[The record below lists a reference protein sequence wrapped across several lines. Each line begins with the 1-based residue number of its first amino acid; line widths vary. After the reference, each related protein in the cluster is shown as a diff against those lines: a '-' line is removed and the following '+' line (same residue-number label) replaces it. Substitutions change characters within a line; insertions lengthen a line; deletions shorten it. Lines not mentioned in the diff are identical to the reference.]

1 MDYDVL
7 ILGGGI
13 IGCAVA
19 YEISKYNLNIAVI
32 EKDYDIADDVALIN
46 TAMVYNGVESEDT
59 LTAKLE
65 RMGNKMMDTISAKF
79 NIPFKRCGSLIL
91 AQTDEEVDIIQG
103 IYNRAIDRGTKD
115 VLILEPD
122 YIYEMEPN
130 LNVDIKKALYSKNTG
145 VICPFDLALSYGE
158 VAFDNGVKF
167 KLEEE
172 VIDIQEITKGFKVIT
187 NKNKLTCKMVIN
199 TTPSENYSIVNEK
212 KVNENKNKSAVNV
225 KDIDL
230 NNNEGILKYILLDN
244 SEKTKYSHALFMI
257 NSKGERIYTL
267 PTMEGDTVAAI
278 STSENISYD
287 EVVKRVSKITS
298 VVDDM
303 KVKMFLDWPFFE
315 EPMVIDDSGI
325 DEGLIQIKGKHY
337 GQVTMTPAIASIVC
351 ESVVS
356 KMKCKLKKDFNDK
369 RRENYKFRDLSDEER
384 KSVIEVDKKYG
395 RIICGCQKVTEG
407 EIVDAIRRPLGAR
420 TVEGVKRRT
429 GAAFGNCQ
437 GSHCLN
443 KIVSILARETNKKM
457 TEITKDSKNSNILL
471 CRIKEFDNM

>member
-46 TAMVYNGVESEDT
+46 TAMIYDGVESEDT
-59 LTAKLE
+59 LTSKLE
-65 RMGNKMMDTISAKF
+65 RMGNKMMDTIAAKF
-79 NIPFKRCGSLIL
+79 NVPFKRCGSLII
-91 AQTDEEVDIIQG
+91 AQTNEESAMIEK

-115 VLILEPD
+115 VLILESE

-145 VICPFDLALSYGE
+145 VICPYDLALSYGE

-172 VIDIQEITKGFKVIT
+172 VIDIQEIPKGFRVIT
-187 NKNKLTCKMVIN
+187 NKNKFTCKMVIN

-212 KVNENKNKSAVNV
+212 KL
-225 KDIDL
+225 DI
-230 NNNEGILKYILLDN
+230 NNNEGILKYMLLDN
-244 SEKTKYSHALFMI
+244 NEKARFSHALFMFDS
-257 NSKGERIYTL
+257 NGERIYTL
-267 PTMEGDTVAAI
+267 PTMEGDTIAAI
-278 STSENISYD
+278 TTKENISYN
-287 EVVKRVSKITS
+287 EVVDRVSKITS
-298 VVDDM
+298 DIDNM
-303 KVKMFLDWPFFE
+303 DVKMFLEWPFFE

-325 DEGLIQIKGKHY
+325 DDGLIQIKGKHY

-369 RRENYKFRDLSDEER
+369 RREYYKFRELSDEER
-384 KSVIEVDKKYG
+384 KRIIELDKKYG
-395 RIICGCQKVTEG
+395 KIICGCEKVTEG

-437 GSHCLN
+437 GAHCLN
-443 KIVSILARETNKKM
+443 KVVSILARETNKKM
-457 TEITKDSKNSNILL
+457 TEILKDSKNSNIVL
-471 CRIKEFDNM
+471 CRIKEFDSI

>member
-7 ILGGGI
+7 ILGGGL

-46 TAMVYNGVESEDT
+46 TAMIYDGVESEDT
-59 LTAKLE
+59 LNAKLE
-65 RMGNKMMDTISAKF
+65 RMGNKMMDIISAKF
-79 NIPFKRCGSLIL
+79 NVPFKRCGSLII
-91 AQTDEEVDIIQG
+91 AQTDEEVNVITK
-103 IYNRAIDRGTKD
+103 IYKRAIDRGIKD
-115 VLILEPD
+115 VSILEPE

-130 LNVDIKKALYSKNTG
+130 LNVNIKKALYSKNTG

-172 VIDIQEITKGFKVIT
+172 VLDIQKIPKGFRVIT
-187 NKNKLTCKMVIN
+187 NKNKFTSKLVIN

-212 KVNENKNKSAVNV
+212 KVEVNK
-225 KDIDL
+225 
-230 NNNEGILKYILLDN
+230 NEGILKYILLDN
-244 SEKTKYSHALFMI
+244 NEEARLSHALFII

-267 PTMEGDTVAAI
+267 PTLGGDTVAAI
-278 STSENISYD
+278 STKENVSYK
-287 EVVKRVSKITS
+287 EVVNRVSKITS
-298 VVDDM
+298 GVDDID
-303 KVKMFLDWPFFE
+303 VKMFLDWPFFE
-315 EPMVIDDSGI
+315 EPMVIDDSAI
-325 DEGLIQIKGKHY
+325 DDGLIQIRGKHY
-337 GQVTMTPAIASIVC
+337 GQVTMTPAIANIVC
-351 ESVVS
+351 ESVMS

-369 RRENYKFRDLSDEER
+369 RREYYKFRELCDEER
-384 KSVIEVDKKYG
+384 KRIIKLDKKYG
-395 RIICGCQKVTEG
+395 KIICGCEKVTEG

-437 GSHCLN
+437 GANCLN
-443 KIVSILARETNKKM
+443 KVVSILARETNKKM
-457 TEITKDSKNSNILL
+457 TEISKDSKNSNIVL
-471 CRIKEFDNM
+471 CRIKEFDSM

>member
-46 TAMVYNGVESEDT
+46 TAMIYDGVESEDT
-59 LTAKLE
+59 LTSKLE
-65 RMGNKMMDTISAKF
+65 RMGNKMMDTITARF
-79 NIPFKRCGSLIL
+79 NVPFKRCGSLII
-91 AQTDEEVDIIQG
+91 AQTDEEVNMIQKT
-103 IYNRAIDRGTKD
+103 YNRAIARKTRD
-115 VLILEPD
+115 VQLLEPE

-130 LNVDIKKALYSKNTG
+130 LNVDVKKALYSKNTG
-145 VICPFDLALSYGE
+145 VICPFDLALAYGE

-172 VIDIQEITKGFKVIT
+172 VMDIKKITKGFRVIT
-187 NKNKLTCKMVIN
+187 NKNTLTCKIVIN
-199 TTPSENYSIVNEK
+199 TTSSESYSIINK
-212 KVNENKNKSAVNV
+212 KKLDGS
-225 KDIDL
+225 
-230 NNNEGILKYILLDN
+230 NNERMLKYLLLDN
-244 SEKTKYSHALFMI
+244 NKKSSFYHALFMFD
-257 NSKGERIYTL
+257 SKGQRIYTL

-278 STSENISYD
+278 STKEDASYN
-287 EVVKRVSKITS
+287 EVVDRVSKITS
-298 VVDDM
+298 DVDSMD
-303 KVKMFLDWPFFE
+303 VKMFLEWPFFE

-325 DEGLIQIKGKHY
+325 DNGLIQIKGKHY
-337 GQVTMTPAIASIVC
+337 GQITMTPAIASIVC

-356 KMKCKLKKDFNDK
+356 KMKCKHKKDFNDN
-369 RRENYKFRDLSDEER
+369 RREYYKFRELCDEER
-384 KSVIEVDKKYG
+384 KKIIKLDKNYG
-395 RIICGCQKVTEG
+395 KIICACEKVTEG

-437 GSHCLN
+437 GSLCLN
-443 KIVSILARETNKKM
+443 KIVSILARETNKKV
-457 TEITKDSKNSNILL
+457 TDIVKDSKNSNIVLY
-471 CRIKEFDNM
+471 RIKEFDSM

>member
-46 TAMVYNGVESEDT
+46 TAMIYDGVESEDT
-59 LTAKLE
+59 LTSKLE
-65 RMGNKMMDTISAKF
+65 RMGNKMMDTITAKF
-79 NIPFKRCGSLIL
+79 NVPFKRCGSLII
-91 AQTDEEVDIIQG
+91 AQTDEEVTMIEK

-115 VLILEPD
+115 VLILEPE

-130 LNVDIKKALYSKNTG
+130 LNIDIKKALYSKNTG
-145 VICPFDLALSYGE
+145 VICPYDLALSYGE

-172 VIDIQEITKGFKVIT
+172 VLDIQEIPKGFRVIT
-187 NKNKLTCKMVIN
+187 NKNKFTCKMVIN

-212 KVNENKNKSAVNV
+212 KLDV
-225 KDIDL
+225 

-244 SEKTKYSHALFMI
+244 NEKARFSHALFMFDS
-257 NSKGERIYTL
+257 NGERIYTL

-278 STSENISYD
+278 TTRENIDYN
-287 EVVKRVSKITS
+287 EVVDRVSKITS
-298 VVDDM
+298 DVDNMD
-303 KVKMFLDWPFFE
+303 VKMFLEWPFFD

-325 DEGLIQIKGKHY
+325 DDGLIQIKGKHY

-356 KMKCKLKKDFNDK
+356 NMKCKLKKDFNDK
-369 RRENYKFRDLSDEER
+369 RRDYYKFRELSDEER
-384 KSVIEVDKKYG
+384 KRIIELDKKYG
-395 RIICGCQKVTEG
+395 KIICGCEKVTEG

-437 GSHCLN
+437 GAHCLN

-457 TEITKDSKNSNILL
+457 TEIVKDSKNSNIVLY
-471 CRIKEFDNM
+471 RIKEFDSI

>member
-46 TAMVYNGVESEDT
+46 TAMIYDGVESEDD
-59 LTAKLE
+59 LTARLE
-65 RMGNKMMDTISAKF
+65 CMGNKMIDTISAKF
-79 NIPFKRCGSLIL
+79 NVPFKRCGSLII
-91 AQTDEEVDIIQG
+91 AQTDEEAKMIEK

-115 VLILEPD
+115 VLILESKH
-122 YIYEMEPN
+122 IYEMEPN
-130 LNVDIKKALYSKNTG
+130 LNVHVKKALYSKNTG

-172 VIDIQEITKGFKVIT
+172 VIDIKETSKGFSVIT
-187 NKNKLTCKMVIN
+187 NKNKFTCKMVIN

-212 KVNENKNKSAVNV
+212 KP
-225 KDIDL
+225 IL
-230 NNNEGILKYILLDN
+230 NNNEGLLKYILLDN
-244 SEKTKYSHALFMI
+244 NEKQRFSHALFMF

-278 STSENISYD
+278 STKENVSYS
-287 EVVKRVSKITS
+287 EVVDKVSKITS
-298 VVDDM
+298 GVDNMD
-303 KVKMFLDWPFFE
+303 VKMFLEWPFFE
-315 EPMVIDDSGI
+315 EHMVIDDSAI
-325 DEGLIQIKGKHY
+325 DDGLIQIKGKNY
-337 GQVTMTPAIASIVC
+337 GQITMTPAIASIVC

-356 KMKCKLKKDFNDK
+356 KMQCKLKKDFNDK
-369 RRENYKFRDLSDEER
+369 RREFYKFRELSDEER
-384 KSVIEVDKKYG
+384 KNIIKVDKKYG
-395 RIICGCQKVTEG
+395 KIICACEKVTEG

-437 GSHCLN
+437 GTHCLN

-457 TEITKDSKNSNILL
+457 TEIVKDSKNSNIVLY
-471 CRIKEFDNM
+471 RIKEFDSM

>member
-1 MDYDVL
+1 MMDYDVL

-46 TAMVYNGVESEDT
+46 TAMIYDGVESEDT
-59 LTAKLE
+59 LTSKLE
-65 RMGNKMMDTISAKF
+65 RMGNKMMDTITAKF
-79 NIPFKRCGSLIL
+79 DVPFKRCGSLII
-91 AQTDEEVDIIQG
+91 AQTDEEVTMIEK

-115 VLILEPD
+115 VLILEPE

-145 VICPFDLALSYGE
+145 VICPYDLALSYGE

-172 VIDIQEITKGFKVIT
+172 VLDIQEIPKGFRVIT
-187 NKNKLTCKMVIN
+187 NKNKFTCKMVIN

-212 KVNENKNKSAVNV
+212 KLDVNN
-225 KDIDL
+225 D
-230 NNNEGILKYILLDN
+230 EGILKYILLDN
-244 SEKTKYSHALFMI
+244 NEKATFSHALFMY

-278 STSENISYD
+278 STRDNISYN
-287 EVVKRVSKITS
+287 EVVDRVSKITS
-298 VVDDM
+298 GVDNMD
-303 KVKMFLDWPFFE
+303 VKMFLEWPFFE

-325 DEGLIQIKGKHY
+325 DDGLIQIKGKHY

-369 RRENYKFRDLSDEER
+369 RREYYKFRELSDEER
-384 KSVIEVDKKYG
+384 KRIIELDKKYG
-395 RIICGCQKVTEG
+395 KIICGCEKVTEG

-437 GSHCLN
+437 GAHCLN

-457 TEITKDSKNSNILL
+457 TEIVKDSKNSNIVLY
-471 CRIKEFDNM
+471 RIKEFDSI

>member
-46 TAMVYNGVESEDT
+46 TAMIYDGVESEDT
-59 LTAKLE
+59 LTSKLE
-65 RMGNKMMDTISAKF
+65 RMGNKMMDTIAAKF
-79 NIPFKRCGSLIL
+79 NVPFKRCGSLII
-91 AQTDEEVDIIQG
+91 AQTNEESAMIEK

-115 VLILEPD
+115 VLILESE

-145 VICPFDLALSYGE
+145 VICPYDLALSYGE

-172 VIDIQEITKGFKVIT
+172 VIDIQEIPKGFRVIT
-187 NKNKLTCKMVIN
+187 NKNKFTCKMVIN

-212 KVNENKNKSAVNV
+212 KL
-225 KDIDL
+225 DI
-230 NNNEGILKYILLDN
+230 NNNEGILKYMLLDN
-244 SEKTKYSHALFMI
+244 NEKARFSHALFMFD
-257 NSKGERIYTL
+257 SSGERIYTL
-267 PTMEGDTVAAI
+267 PTMEGDTIAAI
-278 STSENISYD
+278 TTKENISYN
-287 EVVKRVSKITS
+287 EVVDRVSKITS
-298 VVDDM
+298 DIDNM
-303 KVKMFLDWPFFE
+303 DVKMFLEWPFFE

-325 DEGLIQIKGKHY
+325 DDGLIQIKGKHY

-369 RRENYKFRDLSDEER
+369 RREYYKFRELSDEER
-384 KSVIEVDKKYG
+384 KRIIELDKKYG
-395 RIICGCQKVTEG
+395 KIICGCEKVTEG

-437 GSHCLN
+437 GAHCLN
-443 KIVSILARETNKKM
+443 KVVSILARETNKKM
-457 TEITKDSKNSNILL
+457 TEILKDSKNSNIVL
-471 CRIKEFDNM
+471 CRIKEFDSI

>member
-32 EKDYDIADDVALIN
+32 EKDYDIADDVAVIN
-46 TAMVYNGVESEDT
+46 TAMVYDGVESEDT

-65 RMGNKMMDTISAKF
+65 RMGNKMMDKVSAKF
-79 NIPFKRCGSLIL
+79 NVPFKRCGSLII
-91 AQTDEEVDIIQG
+91 AQTDEEVGIIEN
-103 IYNRAIDRGTKD
+103 IYNRAIERGTKD
-115 VLILEPD
+115 VLMLQPD

-145 VICPFDLALSYGE
+145 VVCPFDLALSYGE

-172 VIDIQEITKGFKVIT
+172 VIDIKQIPKGFSVIT
-187 NKNKLTCKMVIN
+187 NKNKFTCKIVIN
-199 TTPSENYSIVNEK
+199 TTPSENYSVLNDK
-212 KVNENKNKSAVNV
+212 KLDSNNKKINAN
-225 KDIDL
+225 D
-230 NNNEGILKYILLDN
+230 NEGILKYILLDSN
-244 SEKTKYSHALFMI
+244 KKSRFSHALFMI

-278 STSENISYD
+278 STRENINYN
-287 EVVKRVSKITS
+287 EVVNRVSKITS
-298 VVDDM
+298 SVNDM
-303 KVKMFLDWPFFE
+303 DVKMFLDWPFFE
-315 EPMVIDDSGI
+315 EPLVIDDSGI
-325 DEGLIQIKGKHY
+325 DNGLIQIKGKHY
-337 GQVTMTPAIASIVC
+337 GIVTMTPAIANIVC

-369 RRENYKFRDLSDEER
+369 RREYYKFRELCDEER
-384 KSVIEVDKKYG
+384 KRIIKLDKKYG
-395 RIICGCQKVTEG
+395 KIICGCQKVTEG

-429 GAAFGNCQ
+429 GAAFGSCQ
-437 GSHCLN
+437 GAHCLD

-457 TEITKDSKNSNILL
+457 TEIVKDSKNSNIVLY
-471 CRIKEFDNM
+471 RIKEFDSM

>member
-46 TAMVYNGVESEDT
+46 TAMVYDGVESEDT
-59 LTAKLE
+59 LTSKLE

-79 NIPFKRCGSLIL
+79 NVPFKRCGSLII
-91 AQTDEEVDIIQG
+91 AQTDEEATIIEDI
-103 IYNRAIDRGTKD
+103 YKRAIKRGTKD
-115 VLILEPD
+115 VLILEPE

-130 LNVDIKKALYSKNTG
+130 LNVNIKKALYSKNTG

-172 VIDIQEITKGFKVIT
+172 VIDIQAISKGFRVIT
-187 NKNKLTCKMVIN
+187 NKNKFTCKMVIN

-212 KVNENKNKSAVNV
+212 KLDV
-225 KDIDL
+225 
-230 NNNEGILKYILLDN
+230 NNNEKILKYILLDKN
-244 SEKTKYSHALFMI
+244 EKSTFTHALFMF

-278 STSENISYD
+278 STRENVSYN
-287 EVVKRVSKITS
+287 EVIDRISKITS
-298 VVDDM
+298 GVDDM
-303 KVKMFLDWPFFE
+303 DVKMYVEWPFFE
-315 EPMVIDDSGI
+315 EPIVIDDSGI
-325 DEGLIQIKGKHY
+325 DNGLIQIKGKHY

-356 KMKCKLKKDFNDK
+356 KMQCKHKKDFNDK
-369 RRENYKFRDLSDEER
+369 RRECYKFRELCDDER
-384 KSVIEVDKKYG
+384 KRIIKLDKKYG
-395 RIICGCQKVTEG
+395 NIICGCEKVTEG

-457 TEITKDSKNSNILL
+457 TEIVKDSKNSNIVLY
-471 CRIKEFDNM
+471 RIKEFDSM

>member
-46 TAMVYNGVESEDT
+46 TAMIYDGVESEDT
-59 LTAKLE
+59 LTARLE
-65 RMGNKMMDTISAKF
+65 RMGNKMMDTITAKF
-79 NIPFKRCGSLIL
+79 NVPFKRCGSLII
-91 AQTDEEVDIIQG
+91 AQTDEEAAMIEKT
-103 IYNRAIDRGTKD
+103 YKRAIDRGTKD
-115 VLILEPD
+115 VLILESK

-130 LNVDIKKALYSKNTG
+130 LNVHIKKGLYSKNTG
-145 VICPFDLALSYGE
+145 VICPFDLALAYGE

-172 VIDIQEITKGFKVIT
+172 VIDIQEISKGFRVIT
-187 NKNKLTCKMVIN
+187 NKNKFTCKMVIN
-199 TTPSENYSIVNEK
+199 TTPSENYSIVDEK
-212 KVNENKNKSAVNV
+212 KLDV
-225 KDIDL
+225 

-244 SEKTKYSHALFMI
+244 NEKQRFSHALFMF
-257 NSKGERIYTL
+257 NAKGERIYTL

-278 STSENISYD
+278 STKENVSYD
-287 EVVKRVSKITS
+287 EVVDRVSKITS
-298 VVDDM
+298 GVDNMD
-303 KVKMFLDWPFFE
+303 VKMFLDWPFFD

-325 DEGLIQIKGKHY
+325 DNGLIQIKGKHY
-337 GQVTMTPAIASIVC
+337 GQITMTPAIANIVC

-356 KMKCKLKKDFNDK
+356 NMQCKLKKDFNDK
-369 RRENYKFRDLSDEER
+369 RRESYKFREMSDEER
-384 KSVIEVDKKYG
+384 KSIIKVDKKYG
-395 RIICGCQKVTEG
+395 KVICACEKVTEG

-437 GSHCLN
+437 GAHCLN

-457 TEITKDSKNSNILL
+457 TEIVKDSKNSNIVLY
-471 CRIKEFDNM
+471 RIKEFDSM

>member
-7 ILGGGI
+7 VLGGGI

-46 TAMVYNGVESEDT
+46 TAMIYDGVECEDT

-65 RMGNKMMDTISAKF
+65 RMGNKMMDTITAKF
-79 NIPFKRCGSLIL
+79 NVPFKRCGSLII
-91 AQTDEEVDIIQG
+91 AQTDEEAAMIEK
-103 IYNRAIDRGTKD
+103 IYNRAIKRGTKD
-115 VLILEPD
+115 VLILEAK

-130 LNVDIKKALYSKNTG
+130 LNINIKKALYSKNTG

-172 VIDIQEITKGFKVIT
+172 VIDIQETSKGFSVIT
-187 NKNKLTCKMVIN
+187 NKNKFTCKMVIN

-212 KVNENKNKSAVNV
+212 K
-225 KDIDL
+225 IDVI
-230 NNNEGILKYILLDN
+230 NNEGILKYILLDN
-244 SEKTKYSHALFMI
+244 NEKSRFSHALFMF

-267 PTMEGDTVAAI
+267 PSMEGDTVAAI
-278 STSENISYD
+278 STRENVSYN
-287 EVVKRVSKITS
+287 EVVDRVSKITS
-298 VVDDM
+298 GVDDRD
-303 KVKMFLDWPFFE
+303 VKMFVEWPFYDE
-315 EPMVIDDSGI
+315 SVVIDDSGI
-325 DEGLIQIKGKHY
+325 DNGLIQIKGKHY

-369 RRENYKFRDLSDEER
+369 RREGYKFRELCDEER
-384 KSVIEVDKKYG
+384 KRIIELDDKYG
-395 RIICGCQKVTEG
+395 KIICGCEKVTEG

-437 GSHCLN
+437 GSNCLD

-457 TEITKDSKNSNILL
+457 TEIVKDSKNSNIVI
-471 CRIKEFDNM
+471 CRIKEFDSM

>member
-46 TAMVYNGVESEDT
+46 TAMVYDGVESEDT
-59 LTAKLE
+59 LTSKLE
-65 RMGNKMMDTISAKF
+65 RMGNKMMDTITAKF
-79 NIPFKRCGSLIL
+79 NVPFKRCGSLII
-91 AQTDEEVDIIQG
+91 AQNDEEVKVIEK
-103 IYNRAIDRGTKD
+103 IYNRALERGTKD
-115 VLILEPD
+115 VLILESE

-130 LNVDIKKALYSKNTG
+130 LNVDVKKALYSKNTG
-145 VICPFDLALSYGE
+145 VICPYDLALSYGE

-172 VIDIQEITKGFKVIT
+172 VLDIQEIPKGFRVVT
-187 NKNKLTCKMVIN
+187 NKNKFTCKMVIN
-199 TTPSENYSIVNEK
+199 TTPSESYSIVNEK
-212 KVNENKNKSAVNV
+212 KI
-225 KDIDL
+225 DIS
-230 NNNEGILKYILLDN
+230 NNEGILKYMLLDN
-244 SEKTKYSHALFMI
+244 NERARFSHALFMYAP
-257 NSKGERIYTL
+257 NGERIFTL

-278 STSENISYD
+278 TTRENVSYS
-287 EVVKRVSKITS
+287 EVVDRVSKITS
-298 VVDDM
+298 SVDNMD
-303 KVKMFLDWPFFE
+303 VKMFLEWPFFE
-315 EPMVIDDSGI
+315 EPMVIDDSSI
-325 DEGLIQIKGKHY
+325 DDGLIQIRGKHY

-369 RRENYKFRDLSDEER
+369 RREYYKFRELSDEER
-384 KSVIEVDKKYG
+384 KHIIELDKKYG
-395 RIICGCQKVTEG
+395 KIICGCEKVTEG

-429 GAAFGNCQ
+429 GAAFGSCQ
-437 GSHCLN
+437 GAHCLN
-443 KIVSILARETNKKM
+443 KVVSILARETNKKM
-457 TEITKDSKNSNILL
+457 TEIVKDSKNSNIVLY
-471 CRIKEFDNM
+471 RIKEFDSI

>member
-46 TAMVYNGVESEDT
+46 TAMIYDGVESEDT
-59 LTAKLE
+59 LTSKLE
-65 RMGNKMMDTISAKF
+65 RMGNKMMDTITAKF
-79 NIPFKRCGSLIL
+79 NVPFKRCGSLII
-91 AQTDEEVDIIQG
+91 AQTDEESTMIEE
-103 IYNRAIDRGTKD
+103 IYNRALERGTRD
-115 VLILEPD
+115 VLILESQ

-130 LNVDIKKALYSKNTG
+130 LNVDVKKALYSKNTG
-145 VICPFDLALSYGE
+145 VICPYDLALSYGE

-172 VIDIQEITKGFKVIT
+172 VLDIQEIPKGFRVIT
-187 NKNKLTCKMVIN
+187 NKNKFTCKMVIN
-199 TTPSENYSIVNEK
+199 TTPSENYSIVDEK
-212 KVNENKNKSAVNV
+212 KLEE
-225 KDIDL
+225 
-230 NNNEGILKYILLDN
+230 NNNEGLLKYILLDN
-244 SEKTKYSHALFMI
+244 NEKARFSHALFMY

-278 STSENISYD
+278 STKDNVSYN
-287 EVVKRVSKITS
+287 EVVDRVSKITS
-298 VVDDM
+298 GVDNMD
-303 KVKMFLDWPFFE
+303 VKMFLEWPFFE

-325 DEGLIQIKGKHY
+325 DDGLIQIRGKHY

-384 KSVIEVDKKYG
+384 KRIIELDKKYG
-395 RIICGCQKVTEG
+395 KIICGCEKVTEG

-437 GSHCLN
+437 GAHCLN

-457 TEITKDSKNSNILL
+457 TEIVKDSKNSNIVLY
-471 CRIKEFDNM
+471 RIKEFDSM

>member
-46 TAMVYNGVESEDT
+46 TAMIYDGVESEDT
-59 LTAKLE
+59 LTSKLE
-65 RMGNKMMDTISAKF
+65 RMGNKMMDTITAKF
-79 NIPFKRCGSLIL
+79 NVPFKRCGSLII
-91 AQTDEEVDIIQG
+91 AQTDEEVAMIEK
-103 IYNRAIDRGTKD
+103 IYNRAIDRGTRD
-115 VLILEPD
+115 VRILEPE

-172 VIDIQEITKGFKVIT
+172 VINIQPISKGFRVVT
-187 NKNKLTCKMVIN
+187 NKNKFTCKMVIN

-212 KVNENKNKSAVNV
+212 KLDV
-225 KDIDL
+225 
-230 NNNEGILKYILLDN
+230 NNNKGILKYILLDN
-244 SEKTKYSHALFMI
+244 NDKARFSHALFMFDA
-257 NSKGERIYTL
+257 KGERIYTL

-278 STSENISYD
+278 STKEDISYN
-287 EVVKRVSKITS
+287 EVVDRVSKITS
-298 VVDDM
+298 GVDNMD
-303 KVKMFLDWPFFE
+303 VKMFMEWPFFE

-325 DEGLIQIKGKHY
+325 DDGIIQIKGKHY

-369 RRENYKFRDLSDEER
+369 RREYYKFSELCDEER
-384 KSVIEVDKKYG
+384 KRIIELDNKYG
-395 RIICGCQKVTEG
+395 KIICGCEKVTEG

-429 GAAFGNCQ
+429 GAAFGSCQ
-437 GSHCLN
+437 GAHCLN
-443 KIVSILARETNKKM
+443 KVVSILARETNKKI
-457 TEITKDSKNSNILL
+457 TEIVKDSKNSNIVLY
-471 CRIKEFDNM
+471 RIKEFDSM

>member
-46 TAMVYNGVESEDT
+46 TAMIYDGVESEDT
-59 LTAKLE
+59 LTARLE
-65 RMGNKMMDTISAKF
+65 RMGNKMMDTITAKF
-79 NIPFKRCGSLIL
+79 NVPFKRCGSLII
-91 AQTDEEVDIIQG
+91 AQTDEEAAMIEKT
-103 IYNRAIDRGTKD
+103 YNRAIDRGTKD
-115 VLILEPD
+115 VLILESK

-130 LNVDIKKALYSKNTG
+130 LNVHIEKGLYSKNTG
-145 VICPFDLALSYGE
+145 VICPFDLALAYGE

-167 KLEEE
+167 RLEEE
-172 VIDIQEITKGFKVIT
+172 VIDIQPISKGFRVVT
-187 NKNKLTCKMVIN
+187 NKNKFTCKMVIN

-212 KVNENKNKSAVNV
+212 KLEV
-225 KDIDL
+225 

-244 SEKTKYSHALFMI
+244 NEKQKFSHALFMF
-257 NSKGERIYTL
+257 NAKGERIYTL
-267 PTMEGDTVAAI
+267 PTIEGDTVAAV
-278 STSENISYD
+278 STKENVNYN
-287 EVVKRVSKITS
+287 EVVDRISKITNG
-298 VVDDM
+298 VDNMD
-303 KVKMFLDWPFFE
+303 VKMFLDWPFFDQ
-315 EPMVIDDSGI
+315 PMVIDDSGI
-325 DEGLIQIKGKHY
+325 DDGLIQIKGKHY
-337 GQVTMTPAIASIVC
+337 GQITMTPAIANIVC

-356 KMKCKLKKDFNDK
+356 KMQCNLKKDFNDK
-369 RRENYKFRDLSDEER
+369 RRESYKFREMSDEER
-384 KSVIEVDKKYG
+384 KSIISVDEKYG
-395 RIICGCQKVTEG
+395 KIICACEKVTEG

-437 GSHCLN
+437 GAHCLN

-457 TEITKDSKNSNILL
+457 TEIVKDSKNSNIVLY
-471 CRIKEFDNM
+471 RIKEFDSM

>member
-19 YEISKYNLNIAVI
+19 YEISKYNLNIAII

-46 TAMVYNGVESEDT
+46 TAMIYDGVESEDS
-59 LTAKLE
+59 LTARLE
-65 RMGNKMMDTISAKF
+65 RMGNKMMDTITAKF
-79 NIPFKRCGSLIL
+79 NVPFKRCGSLII
-91 AQTDEEVDIIQG
+91 AQTDEEVLAIEKT
-103 IYNRAIDRGTKD
+103 YNRAIQRGSKD
-115 VLILEPD
+115 VLILKSK

-130 LNVDIKKALYSKNTG
+130 LKVNIKKALYSKNTG
-145 VICPFDLALSYGE
+145 VICPFDLALAYGE

-172 VIDIQEITKGFKVIT
+172 VIDIQEISKGFKVIT
-187 NKNKLTCKMVIN
+187 NKNKFTCKMVIN
-199 TTPSENYSIVNEK
+199 TTPSENYSIVSEK
-212 KVNENKNKSAVNV
+212 KL
-225 KDIDL
+225 DD
-230 NNNEGILKYILLDN
+230 NNEGILKYILLDSN
-244 SEKTKYSHALFMI
+244 EKTRFSHALFMI
-257 NSKGERIYTL
+257 NAKGERIYTI

-278 STSENISYD
+278 STRENISYN
-287 EVVKRVSKITS
+287 EVVDRVSKITDG
-298 VVDDM
+298 VDNMDI
-303 KVKMFLDWPFFE
+303 KMFIEWPFFD

-325 DEGLIQIKGKHY
+325 DNGLIQIKGKHY
-337 GQVTMTPAIASIVC
+337 GQITMTPAIASIVC

-356 KMKCKLKKDFNDK
+356 KMQCKLKKDFTDK
-369 RRENYKFRDLSDEER
+369 RRESYKFREMSDQER
-384 KSVIEVDKKYG
+384 KSIIKLDKKYG
-395 RIICGCQKVTEG
+395 KIICACEKVTEG

-437 GSHCLN
+437 GANCLN

-457 TEITKDSKNSNILL
+457 TEIVKDSKNSNIVLY
-471 CRIKEFDNM
+471 RIKEFDSL

>member
-46 TAMVYNGVESEDT
+46 TAMIYDGVESEDT
-59 LTAKLE
+59 LTSKLE
-65 RMGNKMMDTISAKF
+65 RMGNKMMDTITAKF
-79 NIPFKRCGSLIL
+79 NVPFKRCGSLII
-91 AQTDEEVDIIQG
+91 AQTDEEAIMIEKT
-103 IYNRAIDRGTKD
+103 YNRAIERGTKD
-115 VLILEPD
+115 VLILESK

-130 LNVDIKKALYSKNTG
+130 LNVHIKKGLYSKNTG
-145 VICPFDLALSYGE
+145 VVCPFDLALAYGE

-167 KLEEE
+167 RLEEE
-172 VIDIQEITKGFKVIT
+172 VIDIQAISKGFRVIT
-187 NKNKLTCKMVIN
+187 NKNKFTCKMVIN
-199 TTPSENYSIVNEK
+199 TTPSENYSIVDEK
-212 KVNENKNKSAVNV
+212 KLEV
-225 KDIDL
+225 
-230 NNNEGILKYILLDN
+230 NNNEKILKYILLDN
-244 SEKTKYSHALFMI
+244 NEKQRFSHALFMF
-257 NSKGERIYTL
+257 NVKGERIYTL

-278 STSENISYD
+278 STKENVNYN
-287 EVVKRVSKITS
+287 EVVDRVSKITNG
-298 VVDDM
+298 VDNMD
-303 KVKMFLDWPFFE
+303 VKMFLDWPFFD

-325 DEGLIQIKGKHY
+325 DDGLIQIKGKHY
-337 GQVTMTPAIASIVC
+337 GQITMTPAIANIVC

-356 KMKCKLKKDFNDK
+356 KMQCKLKKDFNDK
-369 RRENYKFRDLSDEER
+369 RRETYKFREMSDEER
-384 KSVIEVDKKYG
+384 KSIIKVDKKYG
-395 RIICGCQKVTEG
+395 KIICACEKVTEG

-437 GSHCLN
+437 GAHCLN

-457 TEITKDSKNSNILL
+457 TEIVKDSKNSNIVL
-471 CRIKEFDNM
+471 CRIKEFNSM

>member
-79 NIPFKRCGSLIL
+79 NVPFKRCGSLII
-91 AQTDEEVDIIQG
+91 AQTDEEVGIIEK
-103 IYNRAIDRGTKD
+103 IYKRAIERGTKD
-115 VLILEPD
+115 VLILESD
-122 YIYEMEPN
+122 YVYEMEPN
-130 LNVDIKKALYSKNTG
+130 LNVNIKKALYSKNTG

-172 VIDIQEITKGFKVIT
+172 VIDIQEISKGFRVIT
-187 NKNKLTCKMVIN
+187 NKNRFTCSMVIN

-212 KVNENKNKSAVNV
+212 KPE
-225 KDIDL
+225 L
-230 NNNEGILKYILLDN
+230 NNNEGILKYILLD
-244 SEKTKYSHALFMI
+244 SDEKTRFSHAIFKI
-257 NSKGERIYTL
+257 NSKGERIYTI

-278 STSENISYD
+278 STHKDISYD

-298 VVDDM
+298 AVDDM
-303 KVKMFLDWPFFE
+303 SVKMYLDWPFFE
-315 EPMVIDDSGI
+315 EPMVIDDSNI

-337 GQVTMTPAIASIVC
+337 GLVTMTPAIASIVC

-369 RRENYKFRDLSDEER
+369 RRENYKFRDLCDEER
-384 KSVIEVDKKYG
+384 KRIINMDKKYG

-443 KIVSILARETNKKM
+443 KVVSILARETNKKM
-457 TEITKDSKNSNILL
+457 TEIAKDSKNSNIVV
-471 CRIKEFDNM
+471 CRIKEFNSM

>member
-46 TAMVYNGVESEDT
+46 TAMVYDGVESENT
-59 LTAKLE
+59 LTARLE

-79 NIPFKRCGSLIL
+79 NVPFKRCGSLII
-91 AQTDEEVDIIQG
+91 AQTDEQAAMIDKT
-103 IYNRAIDRGTKD
+103 YKRAIDRGNKD
-115 VLILEPD
+115 VLLLGPK

-130 LNVDIKKALYSKNTG
+130 LNVHIKKGLYSKNTG
-145 VICPFDLALSYGE
+145 VICPFDLALAYGE

-172 VIDIQEITKGFKVIT
+172 VMDIQEISKGFKVIT

-199 TTPSENYSIVNEK
+199 TTSSENYSIVNEK
-212 KVNENKNKSAVNV
+212 KLDVNNYES
-225 KDIDL
+225 
-230 NNNEGILKYILLDN
+230 ILKYILLDN
-244 SEKTKYSHALFMI
+244 NDKQRFSHALFMF

-278 STSENISYD
+278 STKDNVSYD
-287 EVVKRVSKITS
+287 EAIDRVSKIAS
-298 VVDDM
+298 GVDNLD
-303 KVKMFLDWPFFE
+303 VKMFLDWPFFE
-315 EPMVIDDSGI
+315 EPIVIDDSGI
-325 DEGLIQIKGKHY
+325 DDGIIQIKGKHY

-356 KMKCKLKKDFNDK
+356 KMQCKMKKDFNDK
-369 RRENYKFRDLSDEER
+369 RRESYKFRELSDEER
-384 KSVIEVDKKYG
+384 KKIIVIDKKYG
-395 RIICGCQKVTEG
+395 KIICACEKVTEG

-443 KIVSILARETNKKM
+443 KIVSILARETNKQM
-457 TEITKDSKNSNILL
+457 TEIVKDSKDSNIVR
-471 CRIKEFDNM
+471 CRIKEFDSM